1 MTQRYRI
8 FLLVLLGSFSAFAP
22 LINNTLGPI
31 VGPIADD
38 LGVGPDSVGWG
49 FTAGMVGLALGQ
61 LIFGPLSDKVGRRG
75 IVVST
80 VGVFA
85 LASLLLGFAQ
95 GLTAFLAL
103 RLLQGL
109 GASGGIVLARSI
121 AADNFTGRDLV
132 GVIAVIDVIT
142 GLAPI
147 VAPMLTAGMTALGGW
162 RALFGLVALIGLIL
176 LGCSLRLRESLPP
189 ERRSQ
194 QSLVRTFG
202 LYGRVARNRTFMAY
216 VLQLCTAEVIL
227 FGNIA
232 SVQPILASYGL
243 GSTTVVSVVLSVNGI
258 FVALGAGVAA
268 AFKNARMGVRTSCVG
283 MLTLSIATLV
293 VLWLGLSVWIYEAVL
308 CLLLFMMGITLTV
321 STSLAMESAR
331 REAGTASA
339 MFGAAG
345 FIVGAVVSPLVDL
358 GQATR
363 STPLVFLCGAVLSC
377 IFALVAR
384 PKVEKSNN
392 PNNA

>member
-1 MTQRYRI
+1 MTRRYRI

-31 VGPIADD
+31 IGPIAAD
-38 LGVGPDSVGWG
+38 LSVGPDSVSWG

-61 LIFGPLSDKVGRRG
+61 LIFGPLSDKIGRRG

-80 VGVFA
+80 VAIFA
-85 LASLLLGFAQ
+85 LASLLIGFAQ
-95 GLTAFLAL
+95 GLTAFLTL
-103 RLLQGL
+103 RFLQGL
-109 GASGGIVLARSI
+109 GGSGGIVLARSI
-121 AADNFTGRDLV
+121 AADNFRGHELV

-176 LGCSLRLRESLPP
+176 LGCSLRLRESLPV

-194 QSLVRTFG
+194 QSLLRTFG
-202 LYGRVARNRTFMAY
+202 LYGRVARNRTFVAY
-216 VLQLCTAEVIL
+216 VLQLCTAEMIL

-232 SVQPILASYGL
+232 SVQPILASYGYAGGQL
-243 GSTTVVSVVLSVNGI
+243 TTVSSLVLSANGI
-258 FVALGAGVAA
+258 FVALGAAGAA
-268 AFKNARMGVRTSCVG
+268 AFKSARMGVRASCAG
-283 MLTLSIATLV
+283 MLVLSAITLA
-293 VLWLGLSVWIYEAVL
+293 VLWSHMSVWIYETAL
-308 CLLLFMMGITLTV
+308 CLLLLMMGITLTV

-331 REAGTASA
+331 NEAGTASA

-345 FIVGAVVSPLVDL
+345 FIIGAVVAPLVDL
-358 GQATR
+358 GDPTR
-363 STPLVFLCGAVLSC
+363 STPLVFLIGAILSA

-384 PKVEKSNN
+384 PKQ
-392 PNNA
+392 A

>member
-1 MTQRYRI
+1 MTRRYRI

-31 VGPIADD
+31 IGNIAAD
-38 LGVGPDSVGWG
+38 LGVGPDSVSWG

-61 LIFGPLSDKVGRRG
+61 LIFGPLSDKIGRRG

-80 VGVFA
+80 VAIFA
-85 LASLLLGFAQ
+85 LASLLIGFAQ
-95 GLTAFLAL
+95 GLTAFLTL
-103 RLLQGL
+103 RFLQGL
-109 GASGGIVLARSI
+109 GGSGGIVLARSI
-121 AADNFTGRDLV
+121 AADNFRGHELV

-176 LGCSLRLRESLPP
+176 LGCSLRLRESLPV

-194 QSLVRTFG
+194 QSLLRTFG
-202 LYGRVARNRTFMAY
+202 LYGRVARNRTFVAY
-216 VLQLCTAEVIL
+216 VLQLCTAEMIL

-232 SVQPILASYGL
+232 SVQPILASYGYTGGQL
-243 GSTTVVSVVLSVNGI
+243 TTVSSLVLSANGI
-258 FVALGAGVAA
+258 FVALGAAGAA
-268 AFKNARMGVRTSCVG
+268 AFKSARMGVRASCAG
-283 MLTLSIATLV
+283 MLVLSAITLA
-293 VLWLGLSVWIYEAVL
+293 VLWSHMSVWIYETAL
-308 CLLLFMMGITLTV
+308 CLLLLMMGITLTV

-331 REAGTASA
+331 NEAGTASA

-345 FIVGAVVSPLVDL
+345 FIIGAVVAPLVDL
-358 GQATR
+358 GDPTH
-363 STPLVFLCGAVLSC
+363 STPLVFLIGAVLSAF
-377 IFALVAR
+377 FALVAR
-384 PKVEKSNN
+384 PKQ
-392 PNNA
+392 A